1 MRTSLL
7 HAVSNSRCFQRLAY
21 ARLLLI
27 VLAIT
32 GVSLTTMTS
41 AEAQNADNELK
52 KSIARKLRQD
62 VIPPLLDGNDEM
74 FQSQLAKIISKIDP
88 KTNTFEQIEA
98 YGQATNNLSLKKAF
112 FEVWKNDVSSGR
124 IPSDI
129 KMRRPIA
136 LFLASSTTQEIE
148 AFLTEMRDHDLV
160 TIDKLP
166 SDWRESRD
174 FFLAAETV
182 ATRRSELQ
190 RMGQFVNTK
199 LAPHVNPGKLKGE
212 AITIVENFQSAA
224 ESFAK
229 TKKLTEEKE
238 AVLRL
243 QRLNTAAA
251 MLDKPGDFEMKFISA
266 LFIEEDAAA
275 LESFFNNASPPDAE
289 ELKRPGLVLATEQT
303 INDVRS
309 SGNPVI
315 EKTKLFAK
323 GLNQWKRGRYGSG
336 ALANGLLKTGNA
348 RSIRGMLNRASD
360 SGGDLWMPENPIPIS
375 QFLGSDSGPGYD
387 RRHYY
392 TWDLEYRAIRRSYGE
407 SSGSNSRTR
416 LTGASEW
423 TSQQLTCTNGQPYTL
438 STRDVETQTTNTQ
451 TDRSFVQGEIDPQDD
466 SIPPRIVGT
475 LEYSSAI
482 AYLEKLISLSDEE
495 EIEVYDKV
503 IAQLPEFTFYSGMTA
518 GVKQPQPTVGNNVAG
533 ADPQDDPDGQF
544 RKQSLAWMLALAKV
558 ELNATRSMYWPGD
571 KAFIQPAG
579 TFGLIEYYHVLLDD
593 VAAHLQA
600 IETDDEFKKAIKKFL
615 EIASSDTVAY
625 LRRLKLISSMLIAL
639 EQSGDPMIAEK
650 SAQYHKKIDAYNT
663 TLEAQVA
670 GSLQKVVITT
680 TQVTVDPKQQGRQ
693 SKIQT
698 H

>member
-1 MRTSLL
+1 
-7 HAVSNSRCFQRLAY
+7 
-21 ARLLLI
+21 
-27 VLAIT
+27 
-32 GVSLTTMTS
+32 
-41 AEAQNADNELK
+41 
-52 KSIARKLRQD
+52 
-62 VIPPLLDGNDEM
+62 
-74 FQSQLAKIISKIDP
+74 
-88 KTNTFEQIEA
+88 
-98 YGQATNNLSLKKAF
+98 
-112 FEVWKNDVSSGR
+112 
-124 IPSDI
+124 
-129 KMRRPIA
+129 
-136 LFLASSTTQEIE
+136 
-148 AFLTEMRDHDLV
+148 
-160 TIDKLP
+160 
-166 SDWRESRD
+166 
-174 FFLAAETV
+174 
-182 ATRRSELQ
+182 
-190 RMGQFVNTK
+190 
-199 LAPHVNPGKLKGE
+199 VNPGKLKGE

-323 GLNQWKRGRYGSG
+323 GLNQWKRG
-336 ALANGLLKTGNA
+336 
-348 RSIRGMLNRASD
+348 
-360 SGGDLWMPENPIPIS
+360 S

-650 SAQYHKKIDAYNT
+650 SAQYRKKIDAYNT